1 MKEIV
6 NYRKGQFT
14 DYVGNVHHFVV
25 AAVSTTKPCDP
36 DSDLYLTEYDNA
48 YGDLIDGEPINKA
61 LLIGIAICNPR
72 DEFDEE
78 KGKKIAYNK
87 AVNVKSLHHP
97 AIYTTRPGYINT
109 AVVEAVLDNI
119 VNYIGK
125 DPGSVIPGYNDAEK
139 KHAKKIE
146 DELFVQNSSEELLN
160 IAENIKFLSTE
171 DRKKLDK
178 LVDLL

>member
-6 NYRKGQFT
+6 SYRKGQFT

-25 AAVSTTKPCDP
+25 AAVSTTEPCDP

-48 YGDLIDGEPINKA
+48 YGDIIDEEPINKA

-87 AVNVKSLHHP
+87 AVNGKSLHRP

-160 IAENIKFLSTE
+160 IAEQIKFLSTE